1 VTSGIHTPRSDR
13 RLTADLF
20 WWRRDIRPGVTG
32 AFTQVSAGNL
42 AFHVGSDDD
51 GVRRHRSALAEA
63 AGVDRVQYM
72 EQVHGSTA
80 VWAEDA
86 GNAPVADALLSR
98 GAPVA
103 VMVADCVPILLAG
116 RFEDGRPAL
125 AAVHAG
131 RVGLAAGVVST
142 AVAALREAGGQE
154 LEAWIGPSICG
165 RCYEV
170 PAELRAQVEEL
181 VPGTAATT
189 AWGTP
194 ALDLPAGVSRQLGE
208 AAVPVHTEAAACT
221 FEDTRFFSHRRAP
234 GEGRFV
240 GLVWAHA

>member
-80 VWAEDA
+80 VWAEDS

-98 GAPVA
+98 GAPIA
-103 VMVADCVPILLAG
+103 VMVADCVPILLTG
-116 RFEDGRPAL
+116 RFDDGRPAL

-131 RVGLAAGVVST
+131 RVGLAAGVVPT
-142 AVAALREAGGQE
+142 AVSALREAGGHE
-154 LEAWIGPSICG
+154 LQAWIGPSICG
-165 RCYEV
+165 CCYEV

-189 AWGTP
+189 SWGTP

-208 AAVPVHTEAAACT
+208 AGVTVHTEAAACT

-240 GLVWAHA
+240 GVVWAHA